1 MAGIANLTPAIYQ
14 SDQTRTQFG
23 TILLFGSVFNESSG
37 GKVSEILKTGT
48 AWCGSTAVLSQT
60 PSRLDGINK
69 SETPRRVE
77 NFAQNDAIDQKQI
90 QNHLAGRTAG
100 RRRPGRYDRCRGQR
114 FHSGRNI
121 RVITDE
127 THKHDTRKH
136 NVHCIGADITKCEIV
151 PGGGAGAL
159 AREKHAY
166 AQRFSQRHCFER
178 LRFSCDG
185 SGVRAEPPIR
195 RHGLRRSLK
204 W

>member
-1 MAGIANLTPAIYQ
+1 MWVNRGIISDTEPAGRNKQIGDTAQ
-14 SDQTRTQFG
+14 S
-23 TILLFGSVFNESSG
+23 
-37 GKVSEILKTGT
+37 
-48 AWCGSTAVLSQT
+48 
-60 PSRLDGINK
+60 
-69 SETPRRVE
+69 
-77 NFAQNDAIDQKQI
+77 DAIDQKQT

-114 FHSGRNI
+114 FHSGRTI

-136 NVHCIGADITKCEIV
+136 HVHCIGADITKCEIV
-151 PGGGAGAL
+151 PGGGGAGAVNGPRSSTDGAL

-166 AQRFSQRHCFER
+166 AQRFSQRHCFE
-178 LRFSCDG
+178 RFSCDG